1 MLLFGWLWT
10 DCYAW
15 VLATGILFSLAIG
28 LMLYGINGT
37 KLVFRRFVLD
47 LLLYVVF
54 ALFFSSNVGSMILSN
69 INDRA
74 VWTKH
79 YVGKFL
85 REKNVIN

>member
-1 MLLFGWLWT
+1 MNMETTVVLLMDSSGSM
-10 DCYAW
+10 A
-15 VLATGILFSLAIG
+15 SLGNEPIQG
-28 LMLYGINGT
+28 VNDFYKTQKENGDFEST
-37 KLVFRRFVLD
+37 LV
-47 LLLYVVF
+47 
-54 ALFFSSNVGSMILSN
+54 FFSSNVGSMILSN